1 MPICLPS
8 KCLFCDLSGDYSLAN
23 ICPVCFA
30 AIERLG
36 NCCRQCSLP
45 LPQETDICG
54 KCQIKPPPLRQV
66 IAACPFDGG
75 VGRLLG
81 RLKDIADFSALPLMV
96 QLLEDRLRD
105 LGFSRPDMLIPIPM
119 HPLKQLR
126 RGFNQTQ
133 LLADQL
139 GNRLTI
145 DILHTGLKRRL
156 TADQRHL
163 NLQHRARNVR
173 NAFAA
178 GCSVEGLRI
187 VLLDDVMTTGATL
200 NAAAK
205 TLLAAGALRVDAWVV
220 ARTLGWQ

>member
-8 KCLFCDLSGDYSLAN
+8 KCLFCDLSGDYALAN

-30 AIERLG
+30 TIERLG
-36 NCCRQCSLP
+36 HCCRQCSLP
-45 LPQETDICG
+45 LPEGTDICG
-54 KCQIKPPPLRQV
+54 QCQKKPPPLRQV
-66 IAACPFDGG
+66 IAVCPFDGG

-81 RLKDIADFSALPLMV
+81 RLKDVADFSPLPLMV

-105 LGFSRPDMLIPIPM
+105 LGFSSPDFLLPIPM

-126 RGFNQTQ
+126 RGFNQTH

-139 GNRLTI
+139 GK
-145 DILHTGLKRRL
+145 GLKIEVLHAGLRRRL

-163 NLQHRARNVR
+163 NLQRRARNVR
-173 NAFAA
+173 NAFTV
-178 GCSVEGLRI
+178 GRSVEGLRI

-200 NAAAK
+200 NAAAR

-220 ARTLGWQ
+220 ARTLTD